1 MCCCYVV
8 IDDRGMLFAT
18 NIDAVEVA
26 KKALPIIIHVI
37 VSFRNCHQPVY

>member
-1 MCCCYVV
+1 M

-26 KKALPIIIHVI
+26 KKALPIIHVI
-37 VSFRNCHQPVY
+37 VSFLNCHQPVY